1 MSDTHTTEGNGEVD
15 PVTIDQIIGQLQN
28 MDLLI
33 QLNNQQYSPGLV
45 EIITKRM
52 SENLSI
58 EQSLREWAAKPPKER
73 YPYPER
79 YKTVKS
85 EVQPT

>member
-1 MSDTHTTEGNGEVD
+1 MSDTDTTEGNGEID

-28 MDLLI
+28 MDLLV

-45 EIITKRM
+45 KIIKERM
-52 SENLSI
+52 DENEKI
-58 EQSLREWAAKPPKER
+58 EKDLRTWASTAPKDR

-79 YKTVKS
+79 YKHVVEEAT
-85 EVQPT
+85 PT